1 MCAAPPRVKIEVQFF
16 SRLRDLAG
24 VPRLELNLPPEATVG
39 DALRRVYADHPAMK
53 AWDASLLLA
62 VGLEF
67 APRTQRLHEGASLAV
82 MPPVQGG

>member
-1 MCAAPPRVKIEVQFF
+1 MKIEVQCF

-24 VPRLELNLPPEATVG
+24 TGRLTLDLPPGATVG
-39 DALRRVYADHPAMK
+39 EALARLYADHPRMQG
-53 AWDASLLLA
+53 WDQTLLLA

-67 APRTQRLHEGASLAV
+67 VGREQELHDGETLSV

>member
-1 MCAAPPRVKIEVQFF
+1 MKIEVQFF

-24 VPRLELNLPPEATVG
+24 GAHREVDLPAGSTVA
-39 DALRRVYADHPAMK
+39 DLLTFLYADHPGMQ
-53 AWDASLLLA
+53 AWNQTLLTA

-67 APRTQRLHEGASLAV
+67 AERSQGLCEGDVVSV

>member
-1 MCAAPPRVKIEVQFF
+1 MIIEVQFF

-24 VPRLELNLPPEATVG
+24 GMDRRELELPADATVA
-39 DALRRVYADHPAMK
+39 DALARLYADHPRIE
-53 AWDASLLLA
+53 AWDKTLLLA

-67 APRTQRLHEGASLAV
+67 AARDQELHEGETLSV

>member
-1 MCAAPPRVKIEVQFF
+1 MKIEVQFF

-24 VPRLELNLPPEATVG
+24 TSRLDFVLPPASTLA
-39 DALRRVYADHPAMK
+39 DLLARLYADHPPLA

-67 APRTQRLHEGASLAV
+67 ARRDHVLHDGDEVSI